1 MAIITKITVQ
11 KKLKDR
17 YNIFLDDGSGE
28 KYAFSVDEEVLIKY
42 KLKKGME
49 LDEFSITEVFF
60 HDDIRKAY
68 HLAVQYLAL
77 RMRSEFEIRQYL
89 QKKEIADPIINEV
102 IHKLYHHQFLND
114 EEFSV
119 AFVRTQMNT
128 TDKGIALIRRELKEK
143 GISDSLIDGAL
154 IHYPLDEQIEKA
166 SVLANKYYLKN
177 GKDSARVVKQKLEQ
191 LLLRKGYSYEII
203 QDVISRITID
213 KNQEEEMD
221 VLKAQGEKIVRK
233 YQKLSGYEFKQKVKQ
248 ALYQKGFALELI
260 DQFLSE
266 LQTEE

>member
-28 KYAFSVDEEVLIKY
+28 RYAFSVDEEVLIEY
-42 KLKKGME
+42 QLKKGME

-60 HDDIRKAY
+60 QDDIRKAY

-89 QKKEIADPIINEV
+89 QKKEIEDPIINEV
-102 IHKLYHHQFLND
+102 MHKLYHHQFLND
-114 EEFSV
+114 EQFSA

-128 TDKGIALIRRELKEK
+128 TDKGTVLIQRELKEK
-143 GISDSLIDGAL
+143 GISDSIIESAL
-154 IHYPLDEQIEKA
+154 THYPMEEQLEKA
-166 SVLANKYYLKN
+166 IALANKYYQKN
-177 GKDSARVVKQKLEQ
+177 RKDSARVVKQKLEQ

-203 QDVISRITID
+203 QDALSSITID

-233 YQKLSGYEFKQKVKQ
+233 YQKLSGYEFNQKVKQ
-248 ALYQKGFALELI
+248 ALYLKGFPLELI